1 MQLDHW
7 HGCLVTSTHRAG
19 DKQGAANQLNRAG
32 RKNKMLLSIGLVLS
46 LLMVVLAGCS
56 NAGPSSQSGQV
67 VHLTY
72 ALWDANQQ
80 PTYQKS
86 IDQFEK
92 LHPNI
97 KVTIEQNPWQQYWQ
111 KLDTEIAGN
120 SAPDVF
126 WDHVAY
132 FPQLVQ
138 QGALM
143 NLTPLIQKDNLDL
156 SVYYPQLLKPYQYQ
170 GNYYGLP
177 KDWDTITLFYNKS
190 IFQQM
195 GLAAPDNLNWNPT
208 DGGSFLQLLQKL
220 TVDKNGHHADQA
232 GFDPQAVKQYGFVS
246 LNSDQEIYLN
256 YIAMN
261 GGSFLDQPFGKSFT
275 FNQPQAVQAL
285 RFLVDLITKWHVSPP
300 ASETN
305 NTSNIAQQIFARGQ
319 AAIIETG
326 SWNTSYIASQ
336 TNFPFGIAELPAGPH
351 GRVSVFNGL
360 ADAISAKTQ
369 HPQEAWELF
378 KWLASPQSQEIVA
391 NNGTVWPGVQGAD
404 QNFLQYWQQKGLDVS
419 AFLKEAQ
426 GTTVSFP
433 ITPGFNEAFTK
444 INDIFNQMYLG
455 QISVQQAT
463 NQAVQQGNA
472 VIANGGSEGS

>member
-1 MQLDHW
+1 MQFDHW
-7 HGCLVTSTHRAG
+7 RGYLATSTHRVG
-19 DKQGAANQLNRAG
+19 DKQSAANQSYRA
-32 RKNKMLLSIGLVLS
+32 RPKNMLSIGLVLS
-46 LLMVVLAGCS
+46 LLLIVLAGCGGS
-56 NAGPSSQSGQV
+56 GGSTSQNGQV

-86 IDQFEK
+86 IDQFEQ

-97 KVTIEQNPWQQYWQ
+97 KVTIEQNPWTQYWQ
-111 KLDTEIAGN
+111 KLGTEFAGN
-120 SAPDVF
+120 SASAPDVF

-138 QGALM
+138 EGALM
-143 NLTPLIQKDNLDL
+143 NLTPLIQQDKLDL

-177 KDWDTITLFYNKS
+177 KDWDTITLFYNKK

-208 DGGSFLQLLQKL
+208 DGGSFVKVLQQL
-220 TVDKNGHHADQA
+220 TIDNNGHHADQA
-232 GFDPQAVKQYGFVS
+232 GFNPQSVKQYGFVS

-261 GGSFLDQPFGKSFT
+261 GGSFLDQPFGKHFT
-275 FNQPQAVQAL
+275 FNQPQSVQAL
-285 RFLVDLITKWHVSPP
+285 QFLINLISKWHVSPP

-305 NTSNIAQQIFARGQ
+305 NASNIAQQMFARGQ

-336 TNFPFGIAELPAGPH
+336 TNFPFGVAELPAGPQ

-360 ADAISAKTQ
+360 ADGISAKTK

-378 KWLASPQSQEIVA
+378 KWLASPQSQQIVA
-391 NNGTVWPGVQGAD
+391 NNGTVWPGIQSAD
-404 QNFLQYWQQKGLDVS
+404 QDFLQYWQQKGLDVS

-455 QISVQQAT
+455 QIPVQQAT
-463 NQAVQQGNA
+463 DNAVQQGDA
-472 VIANGGSEGS
+472 VIANGGS

>member
-1 MQLDHW
+1 MQLSHW
-7 HGCLVTSTHRAG
+7 HRRSVVHMQS
-19 DKQGAANQLNRAG
+19 
-32 RKNKMLLSIGLVLS
+32 NKKLFLGIVLS
-46 LLMVVLAGCS
+46 LLMLFLAGCGS
-56 NAGPSSQSGQV
+56 SGNATQNGQT

-86 IDQFEK
+86 IDQFES

-97 KVTIEQNPWQQYWQ
+97 KVTIEQAPWTQYWQ
-111 KLDTEIAGN
+111 KLDTEFAGN

-138 QGALM
+138 EGALM
-143 NLTPLIQKDNLDL
+143 NLTPLIQKDHLDL
-156 SVYYPQLLKPYQYQ
+156 SVYYPQLLKPFQYQ

-177 KDWDTITLFYNKS
+177 KDWDTITLFYNKT

-195 GLAAPDNLNWNPT
+195 GLPAPDNLTWNPT
-208 DGGSFLQLLQKL
+208 DGGSFVKLLQQL
-220 TVDKNGHHADQA
+220 TLDKNGRHPDQA
-232 GFDPQAVKQYGFVS
+232 GFDPQSVKQYGFVS
-246 LNSDQEIYLN
+246 LNSDQEIYMN

-261 GGSFLDQPFGKSFT
+261 GGSFLDKPFGTHFT

-285 RFLVDLITKWHVSPP
+285 QFLVNLITKWHVSPP

-305 NTSNIAQQIFARGQ
+305 NASNIAEQMFARGQ

-326 SWNTSYIASQ
+326 SWNISFIASQ
-336 TNFPFGIAELPAGPH
+336 TNFPFGIAELPAGPQ

-378 KWLASPQSQEIVA
+378 KWLASPESEQIVG
-391 NNGTVWPGVQGAD
+391 NNGTVWPGIQSAD
-404 QNFLQYWQQKGLDVS
+404 QNFAQYWQQKNLDVS

-433 ITPGFNEAFTK
+433 VTPGFNEAFTK

-455 QISVQQAT
+455 QLPVQQAT
-463 NQAVQQGNA
+463 DSAVQQGDA
-472 VIANGGSEGS
+472 AIQSAASGGG

>member
-7 HGCLVTSTHRAG
+7 HGGSAPSAHCTRDQRGV
-19 DKQGAANQLNRAG
+19 ANQPPRAG
-32 RKNKMLLSIGLVLS
+32 RKRKTLLSIGLVL
-46 LLMVVLAGCS
+46 LLLVLVLAGCGGS
-56 NAGPSSQSGQV
+56 GTSSQGDQV

-80 PTYQKS
+80 ATYQKS

-111 KLDTEIAGN
+111 KLDTQIAGN

-143 NLTPLIQKDNLDL
+143 NLTPLIQQDKLDL
-156 SVYYPQLLKPYQYQ
+156 SVYYQQLLKPYQYQ
-170 GNYYGLP
+170 GNDYGLP
-177 KDWDTITLFYNKS
+177 KDWDTITLFYNKALIQKAGIS
-190 IFQQM
+190 I
-195 GLAAPDNLNWNPT
+195 DNLNWNPT
-208 DGGSFLQLLQKL
+208 DGGSFLQALQKL
-220 TVDKNGHHADQA
+220 TVDKNGLNPTQA
-232 GFDPQAVKQYGFVS
+232 GFDAQAVKQYGFVS
-246 LNSDQEIYLN
+246 LNSNQEIYLN

-261 GGSFLDQPFGKSFT
+261 GGSFLDKPFGTNFM
-275 FNQPQAVQAL
+275 FNQPPAVQAL
-285 RFLVDLITKWHVSPP
+285 QFLVDLNNKYHVSPP

-305 NTSNIAQQIFARGQ
+305 NASNIAEQMFARGQ

-326 SWNTSYIASQ
+326 SWNLNFIASQ
-336 TNFPFGIAELPAGPH
+336 TNFSWGVAELPAGPQ
-351 GRVSVFNGL
+351 GRISVFNGL

-369 HPQEAWELF
+369 HPKEAWELF
-378 KWLASPQSQEIVA
+378 KWLASPQSEQLVGSL
-391 NNGTVWPGVQGAD
+391 GTVWPGVQSAD
-404 QNFLQYWQQKGLDVS
+404 QGFVQYWQQKNIDVS
-419 AFLKEAQ
+419 PFLKEAQ
-426 GTTVSFP
+426 GTTVSYP
-433 ITPGFNEAFTK
+433 ITAGFGEAFTK

-455 QISVQQAT
+455 QIPVQQAT
-463 NQAVQQGNA
+463 NTAVQQGNA
-472 VIANGGSEGS
+472 AIQSAANGG

>member
-1 MQLDHW
+1 MW
-7 HGCLVTSTHRAG
+7 F
-19 DKQGAANQLNRAG
+19 
-32 RKNKMLLSIGLVLS
+32 IGTVLS
-46 LLMVVLAGCS
+46 LLLIVLAGCGGS
-56 NAGPSSQSGQV
+56 GSPTSQNGQQV

-86 IDQFEK
+86 IDQFEQ

-97 KVTIEQNPWQQYWQ
+97 KVTIEQNPWTQYWQ
-111 KLDTEIAGN
+111 KLDTEFAGN

-138 QGALM
+138 EGALM
-143 NLTPLIQKDNLDL
+143 NLTPLIQQDKLDL

-177 KDWDTITLFYNKS
+177 KDWDTITLFYNKN

-195 GLAAPDNLNWNPT
+195 GLAAPDNLSWDPT
-208 DGGSFLQLLQKL
+208 DGGSFVKLLQQL
-220 TVDKNGHHADQA
+220 TVDNNGRHPNQA
-232 GFDPQAVKQYGFVS
+232 GFDPQSVKQYGFVS

-261 GGSFLDQPFGKSFT
+261 GGSFLDQPFGKHFT
-275 FNQPQAVQAL
+275 FNQPQSVQAL
-285 RFLVDLITKWHVSPP
+285 QFLVNLISKWHVSPP

-305 NTSNIAQQIFARGQ
+305 NASNIAEQLFARGQ

-326 SWNTSYIASQ
+326 SWNVAYIASQ
-336 TNFPFGIAELPAGPH
+336 TNFPFGIAELPAGPQ

-360 ADAISAKTQ
+360 ADAISAKTK

-378 KWLASPQSQEIVA
+378 KWLASPQSEQIVA
-391 NNGTVWPGVQGAD
+391 NHGTVWPGVQSAD

-455 QISVQQAT
+455 QVPVQQAT
-463 NQAVQQGNA
+463 DNAVQQGDS
-472 VIANGGSEGS
+472 VIVNGGSGGS

>member
-7 HGCLVTSTHRAG
+7 HRRLGTRFAEGNQSTTQRTRPR
-19 DKQGAANQLNRAG
+19 KRLSFSILLIMPMLFLAACG
-32 RKNKMLLSIGLVLS
+32 G
-46 LLMVVLAGCS
+46 S
-56 NAGPSSQSGQV
+56 NSSQSGQV

-80 PTYQKS
+80 ATYQKS

-111 KLDTEIAGN
+111 KLDTQIAGG

-126 WDHVAY
+126 WDHAAY

-138 QGALM
+138 EGALM
-143 NLTPLIQKDNLDL
+143 NLSPLIQQDKVDL

-177 KDWDTITLFYNKS
+177 KDWDTITLFYNKALIQKAGIS
-190 IFQQM
+190 
-195 GLAAPDNLNWNPT
+195 LDNLSWNPA
-208 DGGSFLQLLQKL
+208 DGGSFLAALQKL
-220 TVDKNGHHADQA
+220 TLDKNGRQADQA
-232 GFDPQAVKQYGFVS
+232 GFDPQSVKQYGFVS
-246 LNSDQEIYLN
+246 LNSNQEIYLN

-261 GGSFLDQPFGKSFT
+261 GGTFLDKPFGTHLT
-275 FNQPQAVQAL
+275 FNQPPAVQAL
-285 RFLVDLITKWHVSPP
+285 QFLVNLITKWHVSPP

-305 NTSNIAQQIFARGQ
+305 NASNIAEQLFARGQ

-326 SWNTSYIASQ
+326 SWNLNFIGSQ
-336 TNFPFGIAELPAGPH
+336 TNFPWAVAELPAGPQ
-351 GRVSVFNGL
+351 GRISVFNGL

-378 KWLASPQSQEIVA
+378 KWLASPQSEQLVGSL
-391 NNGTVWPGVQGAD
+391 GTVWPGVQSAD
-404 QNFLQYWQQKGLDVS
+404 AGFVQYWQQKNIDVS
-419 AFLKEAQ
+419 PFLKEAQ
-426 GTTVSFP
+426 GITVSFP
-433 ITPGFNEAFTK
+433 ITSGFSEANTK

-463 NQAVQQGNA
+463 DTAVQQGNA
-472 VIANGGSEGS
+472 ALQTAANGG

>member
-1 MQLDHW
+1 MW
-7 HGCLVTSTHRAG
+7 S
-19 DKQGAANQLNRAG
+19 
-32 RKNKMLLSIGLVLS
+32 NKKLFLGIVLS
-46 LLMVVLAGCS
+46 LLLLFLASCGS
-56 NAGPSSQSGQV
+56 SGNATQSGQT

-86 IDQFEK
+86 IDQFES

-97 KVTIEQNPWQQYWQ
+97 KVTIEQNPWTQYWQ
-111 KLDTEIAGN
+111 KLDTEFAGN

-143 NLTPLIQKDNLDL
+143 NLTPLIQKDHLDL
-156 SVYYPQLLKPYQYQ
+156 SVYYPQLLKPFQFN

-177 KDWDTITLFYNKS
+177 KDWDTITLFYNKTL
-190 IFQQM
+190 FQQM
-195 GLAAPDNLNWNPT
+195 GVSADNLTWNPT
-208 DGGSFLQLLQKL
+208 DGGSFVKLLQQL
-220 TVDKNGHHADQA
+220 TLDKNGRHPNQA
-232 GFDPQAVKQYGFVS
+232 GFDPQSVKQYGFVS
-246 LNSDQEIYLN
+246 LNSDQEIYMN

-261 GGSFLDQPFGKSFT
+261 GGSFLDKPFGTHFT
-275 FNQPQAVQAL
+275 FNQPQSVQAL
-285 RFLVDLITKWHVSPP
+285 QFLINLITKWHVSPP

-305 NTSNIAQQIFARGQ
+305 NAGNIAEQMFARGQ

-326 SWNTSYIASQ
+326 SWNISFIASQ
-336 TNFPFGIAELPAGPH
+336 TNFPFGVAELPAGPQ

-378 KWLASPQSQEIVA
+378 KWLASPQSEQIVG
-391 NNGTVWPGVQGAD
+391 NNGTVWPGIQSAD
-404 QNFLQYWQQKGLDVS
+404 QNFAQYWEQKNLDVS

-433 ITPGFNEAFTK
+433 ITSGFNEAFTK

-455 QISVQQAT
+455 QIPVQQAT
-463 NQAVQQGNA
+463 DSAVQQGNA
-472 VIANGGSEGS
+472 AIQSAANGGS